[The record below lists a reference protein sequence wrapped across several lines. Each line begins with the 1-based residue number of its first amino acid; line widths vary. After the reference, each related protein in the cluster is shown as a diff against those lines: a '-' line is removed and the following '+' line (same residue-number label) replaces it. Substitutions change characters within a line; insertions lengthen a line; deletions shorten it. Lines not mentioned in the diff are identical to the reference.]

1 MFDFDVSKVFLMEKR
16 EKKVFYEKINGR
28 LMYEETIGENSD
40 GINKLKSQ
48 LDLLAKNLAKVND
61 TI

>member
-28 LMYEETIGENSD
+28 LMYDETIGENSD